1 MMGGQMGGM
10 GYPGRGHMYGQMQNP
25 YQSMGQSY
33 YGPMYGG
40 GYVRD
45 HSSLYIIN
53 NSLKH

>member
-53 NSLKH
+53 NNLKH